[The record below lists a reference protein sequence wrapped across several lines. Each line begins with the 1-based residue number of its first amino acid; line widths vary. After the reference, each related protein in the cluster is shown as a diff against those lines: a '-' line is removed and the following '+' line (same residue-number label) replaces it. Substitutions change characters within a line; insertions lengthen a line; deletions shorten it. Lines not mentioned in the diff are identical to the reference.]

1 MAALA
6 YYLLQTM
13 IIHAEGP
20 RSTLAE
26 AIGSDVKGKASPV
39 LYASAVGLAFVAP
52 WASVALYVLVALIW
66 LVPDRRLEAR
76 LNAR

>member
-1 MAALA
+1 MAAIA

-13 IIHAEGP
+13 IIRAEGP
-20 RSTLAE
+20 TSTLAA
-26 AIGSDVKGKASPV
+26 AIGRDLKGKASPV